1 MGNVSS
7 LNDEI
12 IALKTAIETL
22 TGLGTY
28 LFPTGQS
35 LKAVAVAKPNF
46 PPTGT
51 QTQGLEI
58 VIIPSEELTATPML
72 NQGMGWVQS
81 HKITLK
87 QWDSQDTTLKI
98 IEPLVQLLMH
108 LDYSV
113 NVGLRIV
120 PNPNIGNIETRNLTI
135 SKTIINRRKHGN

>member
-22 TGLGTY
+22 EGLGTY
-28 LFPTGQS
+28 QFPTNQTF
-35 LKAVAVAKPNF
+35 KAVAVAKPNF
-46 PPTGT
+46 PPAGT
-51 QTQGLEI
+51 QTQGLEV
-58 VIIPSEELTATPML
+58 VIIPSEELTMTPML
-72 NQGMGWVQS
+72 NQGASWVRL

-87 QWDSQDTTLKI
+87 QWDSQETTLKI

-108 LDYSV
+108 LNYSV
-113 NVGLRIV
+113 NVGLRII
-120 PNPNIGNIETRNLTI
+120 PNPKIGNIETRNLTI

>member
-12 IALKTAIETL
+12 VKLKTTIETL
-22 TGLGTY
+22 ADLGTY
-28 LFPTGQS
+28 IFPTGQT

-51 QTQGLEI
+51 QTQGLEV
-58 VIIPSEELTATPML
+58 VIIPAEELTIMPML
-72 NQGMGWVQS
+72 NKGSSWVRS

-87 QWDSQDTTLKI
+87 QWDNQDTTLKI
-98 IEPLVQLLMH
+98 IEPLVQLLME
-108 LDYSV
+108 LNYSV
-113 NVGLRIV
+113 SVGLRLI
-120 PNPNIGNIETRNLTI
+120 PNPKIGNIETRNLTI

>member
-12 IALKTAIETL
+12 IVLKTAIEAL

-28 LFPTGQS
+28 LFPTGQT

-51 QTQGLEI
+51 QTQGLEV
-58 VIIPSEELTATPML
+58 VIIPAEELAVTPML
-72 NQGMGWVQS
+72 NQGSSLVRS

-87 QWDSQDTTLKI
+87 QWNSQDTTLRI
-98 IEPLVQLLMH
+98 IEPLIQLLMQ
-108 LDYSV
+108 LNYSV
-113 NVGLRIV
+113 MSGQELFLILKLG
-120 PNPNIGNIETRNLTI
+120 I
-135 SKTIINRRKHGN
+135 

>member
-7 LNDEI
+7 LNEEI
-12 IALKTAIETL
+12 VALKTAIETL

-28 LFPTGQS
+28 LFPTGQT

-51 QTQGLEI
+51 QTQGLEV
-58 VIIPSEELTATPML
+58 VIIPAEELTITPML
-72 NQGMGWVQS
+72 NRGTSWVRS

-98 IEPLVQLLMH
+98 IEPLVQLLME
-108 LDYSV
+108 LNYSV
-113 NVGLRIV
+113 NVGLRLI
-120 PNPNIGNIETRNLTI
+120 PNPKIGNIETRNLTI
-135 SKTIINRRKHGN
+135 SKTIINRRQHGN